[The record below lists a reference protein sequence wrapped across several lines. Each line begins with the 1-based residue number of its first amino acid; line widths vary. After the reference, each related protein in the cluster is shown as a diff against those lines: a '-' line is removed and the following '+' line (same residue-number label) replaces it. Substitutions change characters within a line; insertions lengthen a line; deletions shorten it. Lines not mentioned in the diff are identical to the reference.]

1 MISCKTIAIQSAAFP
16 LAFRDVLG
24 EKIRGNYLCFGL
36 SVQAEDLILM
46 TMQPSLLTIEQG
58 RYEIMYRVL
67 NQLINRILFFGSAG
81 FTYQDEVFV
90 STLLP
95 KLGIRD
101 IAGFMT
107 WVKQYREKRESESR
121 LLEAYRETAGDAG
134 YRAKIISQ
142 VKERMTAEREG
153 TEAGRERE
161 RPLHLNI
168 LRRLHIGRLWENLY
182 RHLPGTKA
190 GASLHM
196 LADGVSLE
204 TYREGMM
211 PLPSPNPW
219 RQEDF
224 YDTVVSCMTSV
235 FADPRAGENKI
246 TDVFAS
252 AVLLHLLQK
261 AVYERQDGRSWR
273 DYASYLAEAGRDAVV
288 YPAPAGQDTADVYAS
303 DTLQVMKILSEK
315 MMFSEN
321 AFLTHEQENN
331 LLKLYR
337 DEEKLVRAWNG
348 IVRDRNR
355 SQGGA
360 EDALE
365 GFARKICLML
375 SDNYN
380 LRRQTVLVQK
390 SGSLLG
396 AQASDSLLDALEE
409 LQEEEKLLLV
419 VAQKEV
425 ETEQEISRETWQ
437 ESRQETQ
444 QKIRQETLQ
453 EISRETLQRVRQEI
467 SEEISRETLQ
477 EIRQEISRE
486 TQQGISQEIQQGVGH
501 KITYDIERENNGDLV
516 SHGETEDA
524 PVLFEHIMPQGSEMT
539 PEYRQYLEWLDQ
551 RNRELNGRLQQEKK
565 AASPPP
571 VIKTDKKR
579 VMEGIRDSME
589 NPEKTRELLRE
600 MQRKSQSPLP
610 PGISREA
617 ELLLRLA
624 DESTRTRYEKILGV
638 RVEGAPVRAEEPAY
652 TMGKPIYQSEEPVYT
667 MGEPVYQSEGPAY
680 RVGEPVYRLEETAYT
695 TEKTVSSEEQGQT
708 ARIFRAEEAM
718 RAEESPTQRALFLQE
733 TMRQAAQ
740 TIQSVTETIQSVT
753 ETIQS
758 VTETETQI
766 RKASREGYDVLF
778 REYGQRETAVTNRK
792 SSVFVTEEEAVAY
805 LSGIVRKLSA
815 LTIPRNNSPDGR
827 QEGYEAK
834 TAALV
839 HKTRDVRGGA
849 EPESSYQ
856 MPDHQKNTVY
866 TVENHFLRETEI
878 TGENGKLTGAQREQI
893 NEIVRSQI
901 STRLNTLSDR
911 VYQKLDRRLR
921 EEQKRKGY

>member
-1 MISCKTIAIQSAAFP
+1 MISCKTIAIQSAAFRP
-16 LAFRDVLG
+16 AFRDVLG

-46 TMQPSLLTIEQG
+46 TLQPSLLTVENGQ
-58 RYEIMYRVL
+58 YEITNQIM

-90 STLLP
+90 SALLP

-101 IAGFMT
+101 IAGFMAR
-107 WVKQYREKRESESR
+107 VKQYREKRESLNR
-121 LLEAYRETAGDAG
+121 LLEAYRETPGDAG

-142 VKERMTAEREG
+142 VKERMTAEREETEE
-153 TEAGRERE
+153 TEAGRQRE
-161 RPLHLNI
+161 SPLHLDI
-168 LRRLHIGRLWENLY
+168 LRRLHIGKLWENFY

-204 TYREGMM
+204 TYREGMTL
-211 PLPSPNPW
+211 LPSPNPW
-219 RQEDF
+219 RQEDL
-224 YDTVVSCMTSV
+224 YDTAVSCMTPV
-235 FADPRAGENKI
+235 FADPKAGENRI
-246 TDVFAS
+246 TDAFGC
-252 AVLLHLLQK
+252 AVLLHVLQK
-261 AVYERQDGRSWR
+261 AVYERQDGGSWNN
-273 DYASYLAEAGRDAVV
+273 YMCYLSESDQAAAVYPVPDGRDTVV
-288 YPAPAGQDTADVYAS
+288 YSALAGQNTVGAFVP

-315 MMFSEN
+315 MTFRED

-348 IVRDRNR
+348 IIRDRNR

-360 EDALE
+360 ADALE

-380 LRRQTVLVQK
+380 LRRQTALVQK
-390 SGSLLG
+390 SGFFSG
-396 AQASDSLLDALEE
+396 TQASDSLLDALEE
-409 LQEEEKLLLV
+409 LQEEEKLLLAA
-419 VAQKEV
+419 AQKEA
-425 ETEQEISRETWQ
+425 ETEQETGRE
-437 ESRQETQ
+437 
-444 QKIRQETLQ
+444 LQ
-453 EISRETLQRVRQEI
+453 REIDEEISREI
-467 SEEISRETLQ
+467 SEEISRETRR
-477 EIRQEISRE
+477 EIDEEISRKINRE
-486 TQQGISQEIQQGVGH
+486 IQRKTEQNGHQEINN
-501 KITYDIERENNGDLV
+501 KITIDIDWEDAGIPV
-516 SHGETEDA
+516 SRRETENA
-524 PVLFEHIMPQGSEMT
+524 PVLFEHIMPQGSKMT
-539 PEYRQYLEWLDQ
+539 PEYRQYLEWLDR
-551 RNRELNGRLQQEKK
+551 RNREYSERFQQEKK

-579 VMEGIRDSME
+579 IMEGIRDSME
-589 NPEKTRELLRE
+589 DPGKTRELLRE
-600 MQRKSQSPLP
+600 MQRKSQSPLL

-638 RVEGAPVRAEEPAY
+638 RVEGASVRAEEPGY
-652 TMGKPIYQSEEPVYT
+652 T
-667 MGEPVYQSEGPAY
+667 
-680 RVGEPVYRLEETAYT
+680 VGEPVYRLGETAYM
-695 TEKTVSSEEQGQT
+695 TEKTVSTEEQGQA
-708 ARIFRAEEAM
+708 ARIFRAEE
-718 RAEESPTQRALFLQE
+718 SPVQRALFLQK
-733 TMRQAAQ
+733 TMRQASR
-740 TIQSVTETIQSVT
+740 TIRSVT

-758 VTETETQI
+758 VTETEAQI
-766 RKASREGYDVLF
+766 RRVSREEYDLLF

-792 SSVFVTEEEAVAY
+792 SSVFVTEEEAAAY
-805 LSGIVRKLSA
+805 LSGIVRTVSA
-815 LTIPRNNSPDGR
+815 RTILQNNSPDGG

-839 HKTRDVRGGA
+839 HKTQEVRNGT
-849 EPESSYQ
+849 EPEQSRQ
-856 MPDHQKNTVY
+856 MPDHQKNRVY

-878 TGENGKLTGAQREQI
+878 TGENGKLTGAQKEQI

-911 VYQKLDRRLR
+911 VYQRLDRRLR

>member
-36 SVQAEDLILM
+36 SVQAEDLIFM
-46 TMQPSLLTIEQG
+46 TLQPSLLTVENGQ
-58 RYEIMYRVL
+58 YEITNQIM

-90 STLLP
+90 SALLP

-101 IAGFMT
+101 IAGFMA
-107 WVKQYREKRESESR
+107 WVKQYREKRESLSR

-142 VKERMTAEREG
+142 VKERMTAEREE
-153 TEAGRERE
+153 TEAGRRRE
-161 RPLHLNI
+161 KPLHLDI
-168 LRRLHIGRLWENLY
+168 LSRLHIGRLWENFY
-182 RHLPGTKA
+182 RHLPGSKA

-196 LADGVSLE
+196 LADSVSLE
-204 TYREGMM
+204 TYREGMT
-211 PLPSPNPW
+211 PLPSPDFR
-219 RQEDF
+219 RQEDI
-224 YDTVVSCMTSV
+224 YDTVVSYVTPV
-235 FADPRAGENKI
+235 FADPKAGENKI
-246 TDVFAS
+246 TDAFGC
-252 AVLLHLLQK
+252 AVLIHALQK
-261 AVYERQDGRSWR
+261 AVYERQDGGSWNN
-273 DYASYLAEAGRDAVV
+273 YMSYLSESGQAAAV
-288 YPAPAGQDTADVYAS
+288 YTALAGQDAAGAYAP

-315 MMFSEN
+315 MTFRED

-348 IVRDRNR
+348 ISRDRNR

-360 EDALE
+360 ADALE

-380 LRRQTVLVQK
+380 LRRQTALVQK
-390 SGSLLG
+390 SVSFSG
-396 AQASDSLLDALEE
+396 AQASDSLLDALGE
-409 LQEEEKLLLV
+409 LQEEEKLLL
-419 VAQKEV
+419 AAAKKEA
-425 ETEQEISRETWQ
+425 ETEQETGREIQ
-437 ESRQETQ
+437 
-444 QKIRQETLQ
+444 
-453 EISRETLQRVRQEI
+453 
-467 SEEISRETLQ
+467 EEITQ

-486 TQQGISQEIQQGVGH
+486 TQQKISEEISRKINREIQRETDQNRQQEIENKITTDIILEDTGIS
-501 KITYDIERENNGDLV
+501 V
-516 SHGETEDA
+516 SRRETENA

-539 PEYRQYLEWLDQ
+539 PEYRQYLEWLDR
-551 RNRELNGRLQQEKK
+551 RNRELNERLQQEKK
-565 AASPPP
+565 AASQPP

-589 NPEKTRELLRE
+589 NPGKTQELLRE

-624 DESTRTRYEKILGV
+624 DKSTRSRYEKILGV
-638 RVEGAPVRAEEPAY
+638 RVEGASAWAEEPSY
-652 TMGKPIYQSEEPVYT
+652 TMGKPVYQLEEP
-667 MGEPVYQSEGPAY
+667 SH
-680 RVGEPVYRLEETAYT
+680 TA
-695 TEKTVSSEEQGQT
+695 EQTVSAEEQGKT
-708 ARIFRAEEAM
+708 ARIFRAEE
-718 RAEESPTQRALFLQE
+718 SPAQRALFLQE
-733 TMRQAAQ
+733 VMRQASR
-740 TIQSVTETIQSVT
+740 TIRSVT

-758 VTETETQI
+758 VTETEAQI
-766 RKASREGYDVLF
+766 RKVSREEYDLLF

-792 SSVFVTEEEAVAY
+792 SSVFVTEEEAAAY
-805 LSGIVRKLSA
+805 LSGIVRKVSA
-815 LTIPRNNSPDGR
+815 RTILQSNSPDGG
-827 QEGYEAK
+827 QEGYGAK
-834 TAALV
+834 TEALV
-839 HKTRDVRGGA
+839 HKTQEVRNGT
-849 EPESSYQ
+849 EPEQSRQ

-878 TGENGKLTGAQREQI
+878 TGENGKLTGAQKEQI

>member
-1 MISCKTIAIQSAAFP
+1 MISCKTIAIQSAAFRP
-16 LAFRDVLG
+16 AFRDVLG

-36 SVQAEDLILM
+36 SVQAEDLIFM
-46 TMQPSLLTIEQG
+46 TLQSSLLTVENGQ
-58 RYEIMYRVL
+58 YEITNQIM

-90 STLLP
+90 SALLP

-101 IAGFMT
+101 IAGFMA
-107 WVKQYREKRESESR
+107 WVKQYREKRESLSR

-142 VKERMTAEREG
+142 VKERMTAEREEK
-153 TEAGRERE
+153 EAGRRRE
-161 RPLHLNI
+161 KPLHLDI
-168 LRRLHIGRLWENLY
+168 LSRLHIGRLWENFY

-204 TYREGMM
+204 KYREGMT
-211 PLPSPNPW
+211 PLPSPDFR
-219 RQEDF
+219 RQEDL
-224 YDTVVSCMTSV
+224 YDTAVSCMTPV
-235 FADPRAGENKI
+235 FADPKAGENRI
-246 TDVFAS
+246 TDAFGC
-252 AVLLHLLQK
+252 AVLLHVLQK
-261 AVYERQDGRSWR
+261 AVYERQDGGLWNN
-273 DYASYLAEAGRDAVV
+273 YICYLSESDQAAAVYPVPDGRDTVV
-288 YPAPAGQDTADVYAS
+288 YSALAGQNTVGAFVP

-315 MMFSEN
+315 MTFRED

-348 IVRDRNR
+348 IIRDRNR

-360 EDALE
+360 ADALE

-380 LRRQTVLVQK
+380 LRRQTALVQK
-390 SGSLLG
+390 SGSFSG

-409 LQEEEKLLLV
+409 LQEEEKLLL
-419 VAQKEV
+419 AAAKKEA
-425 ETEQEISRETWQ
+425 ETEQETGREIQ
-437 ESRQETQ
+437 
-444 QKIRQETLQ
+444 
-453 EISRETLQRVRQEI
+453 
-467 SEEISRETLQ
+467 EEITQ

-486 TQQGISQEIQQGVGH
+486 TQQKISEEISRKINREIQ
-501 KITYDIERENNGDLV
+501 R
-516 SHGETEDA
+516 ETENA

-539 PEYRQYLEWLDQ
+539 PEYRQYLEWLDR
-551 RNRELNGRLQQEKK
+551 RNRELNERLQQEKK

-579 VMEGIRDSME
+579 VMEGIRDSMA
-589 NPEKTRELLRE
+589 NPGKTEELLRE

-624 DESTRTRYEKILGV
+624 DESTRSRYEKILGV
-638 RVEGAPVRAEEPAY
+638 RVEGASAWAEEPAY
-652 TMGKPIYQSEEPVYT
+652 TMGKQ
-667 MGEPVYQSEGPAY
+667 
-680 RVGEPVYRLEETAYT
+680 VYRLEEPAYGVGESVYQLEEPSYTA
-695 TEKTVSSEEQGQT
+695 EQTVSAEEQGQT
-708 ARIFRAEEAM
+708 ARIFRAEDPPA
-718 RAEESPTQRALFLQE
+718 QRALFLQE
-733 TMRQAAQ
+733 VMRQAFR
-740 TIQSVTETIQSVT
+740 TIRSVT

-758 VTETETQI
+758 VTETEAQI
-766 RKASREGYDVLF
+766 RKASREEYDLLF

-792 SSVFVTEEEAVAY
+792 SSVFVTEEEAAAY
-805 LSGIVRKLSA
+805 LSGIVRRVNA
-815 LTIPRNNSPDGR
+815 RTILQSNSPDGG
-827 QEGYEAK
+827 QEGHETK

-839 HKTRDVRGGA
+839 HKTQEVGNGT
-849 EPESSYQ
+849 EPEQSRQ

-878 TGENGKLTGAQREQI
+878 TGENGKLTGAQKEQI